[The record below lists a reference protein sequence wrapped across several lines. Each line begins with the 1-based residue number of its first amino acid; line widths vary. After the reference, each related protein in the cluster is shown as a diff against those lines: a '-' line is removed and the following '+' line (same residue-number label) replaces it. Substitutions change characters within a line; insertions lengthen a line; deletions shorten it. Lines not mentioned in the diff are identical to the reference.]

1 MSAATREALS
11 RYNALDLEYHESG
24 VMPEGL
30 REAWYALPLRHRRR
44 LLLPYLLPW
53 RDIAGAGCDLVREV
67 VDEVLRR
74 PIEARR

>member
-1 MSAATREALS
+1 MTAATREALARFS
-11 RYNALDLEYHESG
+11 DLDSEYHESG
-24 VMPEGL
+24 IVPEGL
-30 REAWYALPLRHRRR
+30 REAWYALPLRHRLR